1 MRQQKLA
8 QNTGSFEWAMLVT
21 SKTSNCGW
29 YQDTSYCIRLSLVQS
44 LHSINLAI
52 NLRCVAFNDCDLNV
66 WAVEV
71 KFHCSNHFNR
81 GKTQHSI
88 ISAGYSISKWIQESV
103 QSVHGKF
110 GRLLQILR
118 AWLFMCKMLHYYGLL
133 KWGLMG
139 RGAIELRSNFSC
151 GDSIPQK
158 WYLHGKHFEQLI
170 LKRGG

>member
-29 YQDTSYCIRLSLVQS
+29 YQDTSYCIRLSLFQS

-66 WAVEV
+66 WAIQV

-118 AWLFMCKMLHYYGLL
+118 AWLFMCKMLHLRTF
-133 KWGLMG
+133 KMG
-139 RGAIELRSNFSC
+139 VDGEQSNYVQTFRAMIQFHKN
-151 GDSIPQK
+151 DMFTTSILNTVVS
-158 WYLHGKHFEQLI
+158 Y
-170 LKRGG
+170 